1 MVRAKRATKMKRPKK
16 TEQYDE
22 DDPEAYTNMPLP
34 DKKSSKYA
42 KDKIDEFHDEKIRKL
57 LASGVQMESDVEEL
71 DDEEEVMAL
80 DDSESEEEEEEEED
94 EGTDMESDLEGKKEE
109 GSYKITRYFY
119 DFGSLLYNLK
129 VTLKL
134 LPSSD
139 LPNEMAW
146 GTKKK
151 MFYDTDYV
159 ATKGKSQEE
168 VEAEEQEEEEEAKKI
183 QNRLAEN
190 LSEED
195 YDLNLFQEFAVK
207 EKDEEKAVEKEER
220 IVKDLKQMSQKEKMK
235 LLKKESPEL
244 LELIEDFKAKLT
256 ELKEELQPLVKMVED
271 GKIPPGKGADYL
283 KTKQQL
289 YLNYCTNI
297 SFYLVLKAKRIPAH
311 NHPVI
316 ERLLTYRNLINEL
329 GSVDARLAPQYRQLL
344 AGEEREE
351 APSRPAESKKTK
363 ISNKNKKDSGEAHP
377 EAEEDSDSDLDEE
390 AALRFYRD
398 IEQRMKKKRKSD
410 VPEAEEMEEDE
421 EEELDPDAKRGITYQ
436 MAKNKGLTPKRKKI
450 DRNPRVKHREK
461 FRRAKIRR
469 KGQVREVRKE
479 ETRYSGEL
487 SGIRAGVKKSVKF
500 K

>member
-1 MVRAKRATKMKRPKK
+1 MVRAQRGKKPQRPRR

-22 DDPEAYTNMPLP
+22 DDPETYRNMPVP
-34 DKKSSKYA
+34 DKKSSQYT
-42 KDKIDEFHDEKIRKL
+42 KDKIDEFHDEKIAKL
-57 LASGVQMESDVEEL
+57 LARGVQMDSDSEEM

-80 DDSESEEEEEEEED
+80 DDSESEGEEEEGEEEEIEE
-94 EGTDMESDLEGKKEE
+94 EGSDMESDLEGKKDEE
-109 GSYKITRYFY
+109 
-119 DFGSLLYNLK
+119 
-129 VTLKL
+129 
-134 LPSSD
+134 

-146 GTKKK
+146 GKKK
-151 MFYDTDYV
+151 KLYYDSDYMT
-159 ATKGKSQEE
+159 TKGKSQEE
-168 VEAEEQEEEEEAKKI
+168 LEVEEQEEEEEAKNI
-183 QNRLAEN
+183 QQRLAAN

-195 YDLNLFQEFAVK
+195 YDLNFFQEFAVE
-207 EKDEEKAVEKEER
+207 EKAEEKAVEKEER

-244 LELIEDFKAKLT
+244 LELIQDFKAKLT
-256 ELKEELQPLVKMVED
+256 ELKDELQPLVQMVKD

-329 GSVDARLAPQYRQLL
+329 GAVDARLAAEFRKLL
-344 AGEEREE
+344 AGEMEDK
-351 APSRPAESKKTK
+351 ATGKPESKKSRVSSK
-363 ISNKNKKDSGEAHP
+363 KEKDSGETMP
-377 EAEEDSDSDLDEE
+377 EVEEASDSDLDEE
-390 AALRFYRD
+390 AALRFYKDVEERL
-398 IEQRMKKKRKSD
+398 KLKRKGNN
-410 VPEAEEMEEDE
+410 PEAEELVENDNE

-450 DRNPRVKHREK
+450 DRNPRVKNKEK

-469 KGQVREVRKE
+469 KGQVREVRRE
-479 ETRYSGEL
+479 EKRYSGEL
-487 SGIRAGVKKSVKF
+487 SGIRAGVKKSIKL

>member
-1 MVRAKRATKMKRPKK
+1 MVRAKRGRQIQRPKR
-16 TEQYDE
+16 TERFDE
-22 DDPEAYTNMPLP
+22 DDPEAYKKMPVP
-34 DKKSSKYA
+34 DKKSAKYT
-42 KDKIDEFHDEKIRKL
+42 KDKIDEFHDEKIAKL
-57 LASGVQMESDVEEL
+57 LASGVQMESDVEDL

-80 DDSESEEEEEEEED
+80 DDSESGEEDEEGED
-94 EGTDMESDLEGKKEE
+94 EGTDMESDLEGRKEE
-109 GSYKITRYFY
+109 
-119 DFGSLLYNLK
+119 
-129 VTLKL
+129 
-134 LPSSD
+134 D
-139 LPNEMAW
+139 LPNDMAW

-159 ATKGKSQEE
+159 TTKGRSQEE
-168 VEAEEQEEEEEAKKI
+168 LEAEEEEEEEEAKKI

-195 YDLNLFQEFAVK
+195 YDLNLFQEFAVE
-207 EKDEEKAVEKEER
+207 EKDENKTVEKEER
-220 IVKDLKQMSQKEKMK
+220 IVKDLQQMSQKEKMK

-244 LELIEDFKAKLT
+244 LELIQDFKAKLT
-256 ELKEELQPLVKMVED
+256 ELKDELTPLVQMVTD
-271 GKIPPGKGADYL
+271 GKIPPGKGAEYL

-329 GSVDARLAPQYRQLL
+329 GSLDARLAPQYQQLL
-344 AGEEREE
+344 AGEEREQ
-351 APSRPAESKKTK
+351 ATSSSAEGRKTKVSSKKEK
-363 ISNKNKKDSGEAHP
+363 VSGEAQP
-377 EAEEDSDSDLDEE
+377 EVEEDSDSDLDEE

-398 IEQRMKKKRKSD
+398 VEKRMKMKRKSNN
-410 VPEAEEMEEDE
+410 PEAEELEEKEEEDE
-421 EEELDPDAKRGITYQ
+421 EEEVDPDAKRAITYQ

-469 KGQVREVRKE
+469 KGQVREVRRE
-479 ETRYSGEL
+479 ETRYSGER
-487 SGIRAGVKKSVKF
+487 SGIRAGVKKSIKL

>member
-1 MVRAKRATKMKRPKK
+1 MVRTKRTIKIPRPKK
-16 TEQYDE
+16 TERYDE
-22 DDPEAYTNMPLP
+22 DDPEAYKSMPVP
-34 DKKSSKYA
+34 DKNSSLYT
-42 KDKIDEFHDEKIRKL
+42 KDKIDEFHDEKIAKL
-57 LASGVQMESDVEEL
+57 LASGVQMESDPEEL

-80 DDSESEEEEEEEED
+80 DDSEEDEEDGEEAEEEEEEED
-94 EGTDMESDLEGKKEE
+94 DEETDMESDLEAKKEE
-109 GSYKITRYFY
+109 E
-119 DFGSLLYNLK
+119 
-129 VTLKL
+129 
-134 LPSSD
+134 D

-146 GTKKK
+146 GNKKK
-151 MFYDTDYV
+151 MFYDADFVT
-159 ATKGKSQEE
+159 TKGRSQDEL
-168 VEAEEQEEEEEAKKI
+168 EAEEQEEEEEAKNVQK
-183 QNRLAEN
+183 RLAAN

-195 YDLNLFQEFAVK
+195 YDLTLFQEFAVE
-207 EKDEEKAVEKEER
+207 EKDENKTVEKEAR

-244 LELIEDFKAKLT
+244 LELIQDFKAKLS
-256 ELKEELQPLVKMVED
+256 ELKDELQPLMQMVKE

-329 GSVDARLAPQYRQLL
+329 GSVDTRLAPQFHKLL
-344 AGEEREE
+344 AGEDKDKTT
-351 APSRPAESKKTK
+351 SRPAGEKKTRVASKKEQ
-363 ISNKNKKDSGEAHP
+363 DSGETNP
-377 EAEEDSDSDLDEE
+377 EVEEDSDLDEE
-390 AALRFYRD
+390 AALRFYRE
-398 IEQRMKKKRKSD
+398 IEQRSKLKRK
-410 VPEAEEMEEDE
+410 VKGPVAEEMEEKEDE
-421 EEELDPDAKRGITYQ
+421 QQLQREDPDAKRGITYQ

-469 KGQVREVRKE
+469 KGQVRDVRRE

-487 SGIRAGVKKSVKF
+487 SGIRAGVKKSVKL

>member
-1 MVRAKRATKMKRPKK
+1 MVREKRGKPVRRPKK
-16 TEQYDE
+16 TERFDE
-22 DDPEAYTNMPLP
+22 DDPEAYKNMPVP
-34 DKKSSKYA
+34 DKKSSQYT
-42 KDKIDEFHDEKIRKL
+42 KDKIDQFHDDKIAKL
-57 LASGVQMESDVEEL
+57 LASGVQMESDLEEL

-80 DDSESEEEEEEEED
+80 DDSESEDEE

-109 GSYKITRYFY
+109 
-119 DFGSLLYNLK
+119 
-129 VTLKL
+129 
-134 LPSSD
+134 D

-159 ATKGKSQEE
+159 STKGKTQEE
-168 VEAEEQEEEEEAKKI
+168 LEAEEQEEEEEAKNI
-183 QNRLAEN
+183 QKRLAAN

-195 YDLNLFQEFAVK
+195 YDLNFFKEFAVE
-207 EKDEEKAVEKEER
+207 EKDENKTVEKEER
-220 IVKDLKQMSQKEKMK
+220 IVKDLKQMSKKEKMK
-235 LLKKESPEL
+235 LLKKDSPEL
-244 LELIEDFKAKLT
+244 LELIQDFKAKLT
-256 ELKEELQPLVKMVED
+256 ELKDELQPLVQMVKD

-297 SFYLVLKAKRIPAH
+297 SFYMVLKAKRIPAH

-329 GSVDARLAPQYRQLL
+329 GSVDARLAPQFRKLL
-344 AGEEREE
+344 SGEEKDN
-351 APSRPAESKKTK
+351 ATSRPAEGKKTRVSSKKEK
-363 ISNKNKKDSGEAHP
+363 QDSGETMP
-377 EAEEDSDSDLDEE
+377 EVEEDSDSDLNEE

-398 IEQRMKKKRKSD
+398 VEERLKLKRKGNT
-410 VPEAEEMEEDE
+410 PEAEELEDNEDE
-421 EEELDPDAKRGITYQ
+421 EEEPDPDAKRGITYQ

-450 DRNPRVKHREK
+450 DRNPRVKNREK

-469 KGQVREVRKE
+469 KGQVRDVRREDK
-479 ETRYSGEL
+479 RYSGEM
-487 SGIRAGVKKSVKF
+487 SGIRAGVKKSVKL